1 MRRYASPI
9 LALATLAAFVPTA
22 AYAHVG
28 GDHAAGFVHGLV
40 HPVTGLDHVLAMV
53 LVGVFAWQLGG
64 RALGLVPAAFIALMA
79 VGGGLGMAGVTMPFV
94 EAGIALSV
102 IALGAVVAIRL
113 RTPVALAMA
122 VVGLFATFH
131 GYAHGAEMPQTA
143 LGLAYG
149 AGFVLSTALLHAAG
163 IGLGVLMAWAANER
177 GSIAMRA
184 AGALS
189 ALAGVAI
196 LGGLV

>member
-1 MRRYASPI
+1 MRRHASPI
-9 LALATLAAFVPTA
+9 LALATLAALVPSVA
-22 AYAHVG
+22 HAHVG
-28 GDHAAGFVHGLV
+28 GDHAAGFVHGFV

-64 RALGLVPAAFIALMA
+64 RALGLVPAAFLGLMA
-79 VGGGLGMAGVTMPFV
+79 VGGGLGMAGIGLPFV

-102 IALGAVVAIRL
+102 IALGAVVAVRL

-122 VVGLFATFH
+122 VVGLFAMFH
-131 GYAHGAEMPQTA
+131 GYAHGAEMPQSA

-163 IGLGVLMAWAANER
+163 IGLGVLMARAADAR
-177 GSIAMRA
+177 GALAVRA
-184 AGALS
+184 AGAVS

-196 LGGLV
+196 LAGLV